1 MSAQVVIKG
10 PQRTEVV
17 KAWNNQIDVQVKIA
31 GSGPA
36 LVYLHPAAGLYWDQF
51 LDKLAETHTVY
62 APEMPGTSFGD
73 PYAIHKVDT
82 FLDLVLIYE
91 EVLRKLGLKR
101 PVAIGQSF
109 GGMLM
114 CDLAAHFPDI
124 FSKIIPLDPAGLWR
138 DDVPVLTNQLYLDKP
153 ENLPGYLFLDPSI
166 PAAQAMFTP
175 PSDPEMMVKHIAHM
189 VWSLGAVAK
198 FIWPFPD
205 QGLVKRIHRISVP
218 TLIIWGKQD
227 KLIPVAYAEE
237 FQKRIANSRVE
248 IIDQSGHIPQ
258 MEQLDKTLALVKA
271 FIAS

>member
-1 MSAQVVIKG
+1 MSTQVVIKG
-10 PQRTEVV
+10 PERTEVV
-17 KAWNNQIDVQVKIA
+17 KAWNDQIDIRVKIA

-36 LVYLHPAAGLYWDQF
+36 LVYFHPASGLYWDQF
-51 LDKLAETHTVY
+51 LDKLAETYTVY
-62 APEMPGTSFGD
+62 APEMPGTTFGD

-91 EVLRKLGLKR
+91 EVLRKLGLKS

-114 CDLAAHFPDI
+114 CDLAAHFQDI
-124 FSKIIPLDPAGLWR
+124 FSKIIPLDSAGLWR

-175 PSDPEMMVKHIAHM
+175 PADPEMMVKHVAHSL
-189 VWSLGAVAK
+189 WSLGCVAK

-205 QGLVKRIHRISVP
+205 QGLAKRIHRIKVP
-218 TLIIWGKQD
+218 ALIIWGKED
-227 KLIPVAYAEE
+227 KLIPVAYAAE

-248 IIDQSGHIPQ
+248 IIEASGHIPQ